1 MTTQDESGIRKAPT
15 VRSSMAMT
23 DRGQLTGADY
33 TGANQ
38 PADEVYL
45 YDQNGTGTTRVLTL
59 TTIT

>member
-1 MTTQDESGIRKAPT
+1 
-15 VRSSMAMT
+15 MAMT